1 MSHIN
6 GGMVTVNGVYLLQ
19 NQPAQG
25 TGGVTFYNPAQFTQV
40 ALLQPAIVLRELLF
54 ESPPLT
60 VFFNCISSDKCST
73 WRGAAL
79 GSIGWPTAV
88 PSVEIKAILQR

>member
-60 VFFNCISSDKCST
+60 VFFLTVFPQTS
-73 WRGAAL
+73 AAPGGGQRSGRL
-79 GSIGWPTAV
+79 GG
-88 PSVEIKAILQR
+88 QRQYPVLK